1 MATAK
6 HLTAQDI
13 ADIKVRLKQ
22 GEYQHHIAADYS
34 LNQGRISE
42 INTGKRRGGSPPSVQ
57 AALF

>member
-13 ADIKVRLKQ
+13 ADIKLRLRQ
-22 GEYQHHIAADYS
+22 GEYQHHIAADYG

-42 INTGKRRGGSPPSVQ
+42 IKTGKRRNEPPPEQVN
-57 AALF
+57 LF